1 MVINL
6 GMNWEDFYKENIMS
20 YIKSLQENPFELITL
35 ILDLAIVI
43 FLLYCFFK
51 VVRGSRAWQLIK
63 GIAFL
68 IIATWVSGLLN
79 LKILNW
85 ILTGIMN
92 LGVIAIIVI
101 FQPEL
106 RRGLEQLGTNKITKF
121 FGIDKDVSTK
131 TKEDIYKVVIA
142 ATELSK
148 AKTGALI
155 VFERDIKIKDIIA
168 TGIPMDAEV
177 SPQLL
182 VNIFEP
188 KTPLHDGAVV
198 IAGNKIAAA
207 ACVLPLADDKDIAKE
222 LGTRHRAAI
231 GISKESDSIVVVVS
245 EETGKMSV
253 AKDGTLIA
261 DVREDVLKKILIGN
275 IVTKRFTSERKE
287 RKDRLKKIKEDI
299 QKEKKFRNIIVLV
312 NDINRIN
319 LNDFAFGINEVLIIE
334 DNKKNREKLKYLHS
348 INWSKI
354 INDNFKNRLFFSEYN
369 FCDYTDYKNKYVST
383 FYYLDTEK
391 INRIKYFLRENKNKN
406 AHIIC
411 NSELETEI
419 KKELPNADCIVV
431 DLEDY
436 IDKERNVYD

>member
-6 GMNWEDFYKENIMS
+6 GMNWENFYKDNIVE
-20 YIKSLQENPFELITL
+20 YIKSLQTNPFELITL
-35 ILDLAIVI
+35 IIDLTIVV
-43 FLLYCFFK
+43 FLMYCFFRIVK
-51 VVRGSRAWQLIK
+51 GSRAWQLIK

-68 IIATWVSGLLN
+68 IITTWISGLLN

-106 RRGLEQLGTNKITKF
+106 RRALEQLGTNKLTQF
-121 FGIDKDVSTK
+121 FGIDKDLSTK

-148 AKTGALI
+148 TKTGALI
-155 VFERDIKIKDIIA
+155 VLERDIKIQDIIA
-168 TGIPMDAEV
+168 TGIPMNAEV

-198 IAGNKIAAA
+198 ISGNKIASA

-245 EETGKMSV
+245 EETGKISV

-261 DVREDVLKKILIGN
+261 DVREDVLKKILISN
-275 IVTKRFTSERKE
+275 IVTKRFASEKKE
-287 RKDRLKKIKEDI
+287 RKNKLKEWKDRVK
-299 QKEKKFRNIIVLV
+299 KEKDK
-312 NDINRIN
+312 
-319 LNDFAFGINEVLIIE
+319 
-334 DNKKNREKLKYLHS
+334 
-348 INWSKI
+348 
-354 INDNFKNRLFFSEYN
+354 
-369 FCDYTDYKNKYVST
+369 
-383 FYYLDTEK
+383 
-391 INRIKYFLRENKNKN
+391 
-406 AHIIC
+406 
-411 NSELETEI
+411 
-419 KKELPNADCIVV
+419 
-431 DLEDY
+431 
-436 IDKERNVYD
+436 DKEKEKDQEL

>member
-1 MVINL
+1 MIINL
-6 GMNWEDFYKENIMS
+6 GMNWEKFYKDNILA
-20 YIKSLQENPFELITL
+20 YIKSLQANPFELITL
-35 ILDLAIVI
+35 IIDLALVI
-43 FLLYCFFK
+43 FLLYCFFRMVK
-51 VVRGSRAWQLIK
+51 GSRAWQLIK
-63 GIAFL
+63 GIALL
-68 IIATWVSGLLN
+68 IVITWVSGLLN

-121 FGIDKDVSTK
+121 FGIDKDISTK
-131 TKEDIYKVVIA
+131 TKEDIYKIVIA

-155 VFERDIKIKDIIA
+155 VIERDIKIQDIIA
-168 TGIPMDAEV
+168 TGISMGAEV

-198 IAGNKIAAA
+198 ISGNKIAAA

-245 EETGKMSV
+245 EETGKISI

-261 DVREDVLKKILIGN
+261 DLREDVLKKILISN
-275 IVTKRFTSERKE
+275 VVTKRFAVEKKE
-287 RKDRLKKIKEDI
+287 RASRLKSI
-299 QKEKKFRNIIVLV
+299 
-312 NDINRIN
+312 
-319 LNDFAFGINEVLIIE
+319 
-334 DNKKNREKLKYLHS
+334 REKLK
-348 INWSKI
+348 K
-354 INDNFKNRLFFSEYN
+354 
-369 FCDYTDYKNKYVST
+369 
-383 FYYLDTEK
+383 EK
-391 INRIKYFLRENKNKN
+391 
-406 AHIIC
+406 A
-411 NSELETEI
+411 EI
-419 KKELPNADCIVV
+419 KQ
-431 DLEDY
+431 
-436 IDKERNVYD
+436 DKEN

>member
-6 GMNWEDFYKENIMS
+6 GMSWENFYKDNIMS

-51 VVRGSRAWQLIK
+51 VVKGSRAWQLIK
-63 GIAFL
+63 GIALFV
-68 IIATWVSGLLN
+68 IATWLSGLLN

-106 RRGLEQLGTNKITKF
+106 RRGLEQLGTNKLTKF

-131 TKEDIYKVVIA
+131 TKEGIYKIVIA

-155 VFERDIKIKDIIA
+155 VLERDIKIQDIIS
-168 TGIPMDAEV
+168 TGIPMKAEI

-198 IAGNKIAAA
+198 ISGNKIEAA

-222 LGTRHRAAI
+222 LGTRHRAGI

-245 EETGKMSV
+245 EETGKISV

-261 DVREDVLKKILIGN
+261 DVREDVLKKILISN
-275 IVTKRFTSERKE
+275 VVTKRFTAEKKDRKH
-287 RKDRLKKIKEDI
+287 RLKKIKEDI
-299 QKEKKFRNIIVLV
+299 KK
-312 NDINRIN
+312 
-319 LNDFAFGINEVLIIE
+319 G
-334 DNKKNREKLKYLHS
+334 KK
-348 INWSKI
+348 
-354 INDNFKNRLFFSEYN
+354 
-369 FCDYTDYKNKYVST
+369 
-383 FYYLDTEK
+383 
-391 INRIKYFLRENKNKN
+391 
-406 AHIIC
+406 
-411 NSELETEI
+411 
-419 KKELPNADCIVV
+419 
-431 DLEDY
+431 
-436 IDKERNVYD
+436 